1 VSKTENYYLIT
12 GSSSGLGDALCKQLK
27 QNGFKS
33 LGIDKTAGIHTD
45 INIDLSNISNENI
58 LEIKNFLNSKKI
70 DSIVHCA
77 AVQKNSSNDIDDIS
91 ATFDEVFSVNV
102 KSIYLLVKTLENEFS
117 DFPKL
122 CIVSSIHA
130 KATTKDNTLYASS
143 KSAIQGL
150 VNGLTIEKNE
160 KMSIF
165 ELILGA
171 MDSPMLTDNL
181 NKKEIQNLINELP
194 SKKILEPDEVANFII
209 DLLNQHAKILH
220 GSSITVDNG
229 VLSKLPTK

>member
-1 VSKTENYYLIT
+1 MSKTENYYLIT
-12 GSSSGLGDALCKQLK
+12 GSSSGLGEALSEQL
-27 QNGFKS
+27 QQSGFNT
-33 LGIDKTAGIHTD
+33 LGIDKTDGKHTN
-45 INIDLSNISNENI
+45 INIDLSNISNEHV
-58 LEIKNFLNSKKI
+58 LEIKNYLNGKKI

-77 AVQKNSSNDIDDIS
+77 AVQKNPSNDIDDVS

-102 KSIYLLVKTLENEFS
+102 KSIYLLVKILENEFS
-117 DFPKL
+117 NFSKL
-122 CIVSSIHA
+122 CIVSSVHA
-130 KATTKDNTLYASS
+130 QATTKNNTLYASS
-143 KSAIQGL
+143 KSALHGL

-181 NKKEIQNLINELP
+181 DKKEIQNLKNELP
-194 SKKILEPDEVANFII
+194 SKKILEPVEVANFII